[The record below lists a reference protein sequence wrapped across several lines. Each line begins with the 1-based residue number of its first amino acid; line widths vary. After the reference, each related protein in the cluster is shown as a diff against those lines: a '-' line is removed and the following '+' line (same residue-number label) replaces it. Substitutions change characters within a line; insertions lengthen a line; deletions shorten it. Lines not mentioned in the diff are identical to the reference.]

1 MKLSLK
7 EIETIM
13 VLVERIAAYSE
24 DYGYYSRS
32 ESAEALTKRNKAYDE
47 LVEYLK
53 KLDN

>member
-13 VLVERIAAYSE
+13 LFVERFAAYSE
-24 DYGYYSRS
+24 YYGFYPHPK
-32 ESAEALTKRNKAYDE
+32 SAEALTKRNKAYNE